1 MDLLSHSS
9 VDQKSR
15 QILLDLCVGF
25 HNTEVKASARLIS
38 GVSEK
43 EPASRLIQI
52 VCRVHFLQ
60 TGELRVLFLLL
71 AISWKQS

>member
-1 MDLLSHSS
+1 MHLLSHSFMG
-9 VDQKSR
+9 QKSR

-43 EPASRLIQI
+43 EPAPRLIR
-52 VCRVHFLQ
+52 VLCRVHFLQ
-60 TGELRVLFLLL
+60 TRELRFLFLLL